1 MKQMVFV
8 VLDNGEVVG
17 VYDEYSEAEAV
28 ASETATITP
37 VIVGQTDDLRIGCET
52 PDEVIESMEHELKNL
67 IGIPTEEE
75 DDDDPWNA
83 DPWDYEDEDEDED
96 ENNEWNEDEEEE
108 SDPIEEMVYEMD
120 GRRVISKKDADKI
133 GRMFAQLI
141 LVDKDIPTEKE
152 YSAWQQIMLQF
163 AKDHNIWGVDMR

>member
-37 VIVGQTDDLRIGCET
+37 VIVGQTDELRVGCET
-52 PDEVIESMEHELKNL
+52 PDEVIESMEHELKHL
-67 IGIPTEEE
+67 IGISTEEE
-75 DDDDPWNA
+75 EDDDPWNA
-83 DPWDYEDEDEDED
+83 DPWDYEDEEEDEDED
-96 ENNEWNEDEEEE
+96 EDEE
-108 SDPIEEMVYEMD
+108 DNPIEEMVYEMD
-120 GRRVISKKDADKI
+120 GKRVISKQDAEKI

-152 YSAWQQIMLQF
+152 SSAWQQIMLQF
-163 AKDHNIWGVDMR
+163 AKDHDIWGVDMR

>member
-8 VLDNGEVVG
+8 VLDGGDVVG

-37 VIVGQTDDLRIGCET
+37 VIVGQTDEFRVGCET
-52 PDEVIESMEHELKNL
+52 PDEVIEAMEHELQNL
-67 IGIPTEEE
+67 G
-75 DDDDPWNA
+75 NS
-83 DPWDYEDEDEDED
+83 YLSSEDEDEDED
-96 ENNEWNEDEEEE
+96 EDEWDEEDWDEDEDEEEE
-108 SDPIEEMVYEMD
+108 YDPIEEMVYEMD
-120 GRRVISKKDADKI
+120 GDRVISKEDADKI

-141 LVDKDIPTEKE
+141 LADKDIPMEKE
-152 YSAWQQIMLQF
+152 YSTWQQIMLQF